1 MKYANL
7 ILPSKKL
14 CFMMALAAGFFANP
28 LPTMAEQTVQDVQQS
43 GVVKGQVTDKSGE
56 PVIGATIKVN
66 GVSNVGTVTD
76 FDGNF
81 ELKSA
86 PPSGTLTVS
95 YIGYKTKE
103 VAYKSGQTINV
114 VIEEDSETLQ
124 EVVVVGYGTMR
135 KKDLT
140 GSVVQIDP
148 SKLADQNPGSVQ
160 DLLRG
165 TPGLQIGF
173 DSSAKG
179 SGASIQLRGQNSLY
193 TDGSHNSPLIIL
205 DGMQFAGELSEI
217 NPDDIEQIDVLKD
230 ASSAA
235 IYGAK
240 AASGV
245 IIITTKKGK
254 QGKPII
260 NVSMNL
266 AANAK
271 AAYRDVFSADE
282 YMTYRED
289 WYKAQTYGYR
299 EDGTWGYY
307 GKDSGI
313 PTGYYDNLNNISKY
327 GLTQDQWASTGPK
340 TLQAGESML
349 SLYARR
355 MGFDADASVVMEN
368 FLAGRTYNWEDAT
381 FRTGFNQDYNA
392 SISGA
397 TDHVNYYLGF
407 GYLKNQGAIQG
418 DDYHAYRANM
428 KLNAKITDWL
438 EVGANV
444 NFQDRS
450 DTSSPVPLGSN
461 YWDDNQLRESPYAS
475 RFDADGNE
483 MQYPRT
489 GNPTNGGY
497 NYHFQQ
503 QYIGLEKG
511 YTVLNTIFNAKVTL
525 PYGFTYQFNIAPRLQ
540 WFYDRYWMS
549 ASLPNSNAS
558 DRGSNRNS
566 SKTYNWNLN
575 NTLTWDRTFADLH
588 HFTVTLVQ
596 EAEENRY
603 WSDNISARNI
613 TPTDVLGFHYISG
626 ANKEQSSF
634 STNDT
639 HYTAAAYLGRL
650 FYGFMDRYMLTAT
663 VRRDGYSAFGQNN
676 PWANFWSLGA
686 SWVLSEEKFAE
697 NWKWLNMA
705 KIRLSYGTNG
715 NRSLSDT
722 YLALSNL
729 ANGGLYAYY
738 KYGSTTQEVLNALS
752 VSRLGNPNLEW
763 EKTSSW
769 NFGIDFSV
777 LDKRL
782 SGSIDIY
789 HKRTH
794 DMIMSQR
801 LPNFTGFSSITTN
814 LGEVT
819 NTGFEITLNSR
830 NIDTENFKWNTS
842 LGFSYNKNKIKHLY
856 YEYDENGNEM
866 DDTSNGWFIGKPIG
880 EIWYW
885 ETDGIW
891 QADEAEQAALVN
903 QKPGDPKVINH
914 YTEDDKIL
922 DDGTRVPVYNDK
934 DRVYQG
940 TTQPPV
946 YWNMRNDF
954 AFLKDFTFSFS
965 MYSYMGHKSRAGYW
979 LNGDNSGSM
988 FTQTCNTYKKEYW
1001 TPENPTDEYARL
1013 NAVGPSGVTG
1023 IEKVYNRS
1031 FVRLDNITLGYTL
1044 PRDLTN
1050 KLGIQRVHVTAG
1062 INNVFTISGWEYG
1075 DPETGGFANRQFQF
1089 GLNVTL

>member
-1 MKYANL
+1 
-7 ILPSKKL
+7 
-14 CFMMALAAGFFANP
+14 MALAAGMVAIP
-28 LPTMAEQTVQDVQQS
+28 LPTMANQAVQNVQQS
-43 GVVKGQVTDKSGE
+43 GVVKGQVVDKSGE
-56 PVIGATIKVN
+56 PIIGATIKVKN
-66 GVSNVGTVTD
+66 IENVGTVTD

-81 ELKSA
+81 ELKSV
-86 PPSGTLTVS
+86 PTSGTLVVS
-95 YIGYKTKE
+95 YIGYTTKE
-103 VAYKSGQTINV
+103 MAYRNGQTLKV
-114 VIEEDSETLQ
+114 TIEEDSETLQ

-254 QGKPII
+254 EGKPVI
-260 NVSMNL
+260 NVSVNL
-266 AANAK
+266 AANTK
-271 AAYRDVFSADE
+271 AAYRDVFGPDA
-282 YMTYRED
+282 YMKYRED
-289 WYKAQTYGYR
+289 WFKAQTYGYR

-313 PTGYYDNLNNISKY
+313 PAGYYDNVNNIGQY
-327 GLTQDQWASTGPK
+327 GITQDQWASNGPK

-355 MGFDADASVVMEN
+355 MGFDADAALVMEN
-368 FLAGRTYNWEDAT
+368 FLAGKTYNWEDAT

-397 TDHVNYYLGF
+397 TEKVNYYLGF

-418 DDYHAYRANM
+418 DDYKAYRANM
-428 KLNAKITDWL
+428 KINAKITDWL
-438 EVGANV
+438 EMGANV

-450 DTSSPVPLGSN
+450 DTSQPVPLGSN

-475 RFDADGNE
+475 RYTADGSE
-483 MQYPRT
+483 QQYPRT

-503 QYIGLEKG
+503 QYIGLQKG
-511 YTVLNTIFNAKVTL
+511 YTVLNTILNAKVTL

-540 WFYDRYWMS
+540 WFYDRYHMS
-549 ASLPNSNAS
+549 AELPNSDPAT
-558 DRGSNRNS
+558 RGVNRNS

-575 NTLTWDRTFADLH
+575 NTLTWDRTFNDLH

-596 EAEENRY
+596 EAEENKY

-686 SWVLSEEKFAE
+686 SWVLSEEKFAQD
-697 NWKWLNMA
+697 WKWLNMA
-705 KIRLSYGTNG
+705 KLRLSYGTNG

-738 KYGSTTQEVLNALS
+738 KYGSTSQEVLNALS

-777 LDKRL
+777 LDRRL
-782 SGSIDIY
+782 SGSIDVY

-794 DMIMSQR
+794 DMIMAQR

-819 NTGFEITLNSR
+819 NTGFEITLRSV
-830 NIDTENFKWNTS
+830 NIDQENFKWNTS
-842 LGFSYNKNKIKHLY
+842 VGFSYNKNKIKHLY
-856 YEYDENGNEM
+856 YEYDENGKEL

-891 QADEAEQAALVN
+891 QANEADQAALVN
-903 QKPGDPKVINH
+903 QKPGDPKVVNVC
-914 YTEDDKIL
+914 TDDDKIL
-922 DDGTRVPVYNDK
+922 EDGTRVPVYNDK
-934 DRVYQG
+934 DRTYQG
-940 TTQPPV
+940 TTQPPI

-954 AFLKDFTFSFS
+954 EFFKDFTFSFS

-988 FTQTCNTYKKEYW
+988 FTQTCNTFEKEYW
-1001 TPENPTDEYARL
+1001 TPENPTNEYGRL

-1044 PRDLTN
+1044 PRNLTN
-1050 KLGIQRVHVTAG
+1050 KWGIQRVHVTAG
-1062 INNVFTISGWEYG
+1062 INNVFTIDSWEYG

>member
-1 MKYANL
+1 MKYVNL
-7 ILPSKKL
+7 TLPSKKL
-14 CFMMALAAGFFANP
+14 CFAMALTAAMTAFP
-28 LPTMAEQTVQDVQQS
+28 LPSMAERAVENVQQTD
-43 GVVKGQVTDKSGE
+43 VVKGQVTDKNGE
-56 PVIGATIKVN
+56 AVIGATVMLK
-66 GVSNVGTVTD
+66 GSQTGTVTD

-81 ELKSA
+81 ELKNVPA
-86 PPSGTLTVS
+86 SGVVVVS
-95 YIGYKTKE
+95 YIGFTTKE
-103 VAYKSGQTINV
+103 VSYTKGQTLNIS
-114 VIEEDSETLQ
+114 IEEDSETLQ

-140 GSVVQIDP
+140 GSVVQINPD
-148 SKLADQNPGSVQ
+148 KIADQNPGSVQ
-160 DLLRG
+160 DILRG

-179 SGASIQLRGQNSLY
+179 AGASIQLRGQNSLY
-193 TDGSHNSPLIIL
+193 TSASHNAPLIIL
-205 DGMQFAGELSEI
+205 DGMQFNGELSEI
-217 NPDDIEQIDVLKD
+217 NPDDIAQIDVLKD

-254 QGKPII
+254 EGKPII

-266 AANAK
+266 AANTK
-271 AAYRDVFSADE
+271 AQYRKVFGAGE

-289 WYKAQTYGYR
+289 WFKAQTYGY
-299 EDGTWGYY
+299 DSNGKWGYY
-307 GKDSGI
+307 GTESGI
-313 PTGYYDNLNNISKY
+313 PAGYYDNINNISKY
-327 GLTQDQWASTGPK
+327 GLSQEQWSTTGPK

-355 MGFDADASVVMEN
+355 MGFDADAALVMQN
-368 FLAGRTYNWEDAT
+368 FLDGKTYNWEDAT

-397 TDHVNYYLGF
+397 SDKVNYYMSF
-407 GYLKNQGAIQG
+407 GYLNNQGAIQG
-418 DDYHAYRANM
+418 DDYHAYRASM
-428 KLNAKITDWL
+428 KINANVTDWL

-450 DTSSPVPLGSN
+450 DTSSPVPMGSN

-475 RFDADGNE
+475 RYTATGEEN
-483 MQYPRT
+483 QYPRS

-497 NYHFQQ
+497 NYHFNQ
-503 QYIGLEKG
+503 QYIDLEKG
-511 YTVLNTIFNAKVTL
+511 YTVLNTIFNAKVKL
-525 PYGFTYQFNIAPRLQ
+525 PFGFTYQFNIAPRFQ

-549 ASLPNSNAS
+549 AELPNSDPAT
-558 DRGSNRNS
+558 RGVNRNS
-566 SKTYNWNLN
+566 SKTYDWNLN
-575 NTLTWDRTFADLH
+575 NTLTWDYTFNKEH

-613 TPTDVLGFHYISG
+613 TPTDVLGFHYIAG

-634 STNDT
+634 SANDT
-639 HYTAAAYLGRL
+639 HSSAAAYLGRL
-650 FYGFMDRYMLTAT
+650 FYGYKDRYMFTGT
-663 VRRDGYSAFGQNN
+663 IRRDGYSAFGQNN
-676 PWANFWSLGA
+676 PWATFWSVGG
-686 SWVLSEEKFAE
+686 SWVFSEESFAK
-697 NWKWLNMA
+697 NWKWLDYG
-705 KIRLSYGTNG
+705 KFRVSYGTNG
-715 NRSLSDT
+715 NRSLADT

-729 ANGGLYAYY
+729 SNGGLYAYY
-738 KYGSTTQEVLNALS
+738 KYGSTNQGVLNALS

-769 NFGIDFSV
+769 NFGLDFSI

-782 SGSIDIY
+782 SGNIDVY

-794 DMIMSQR
+794 DMIMGQR

-830 NIDTENFKWNTS
+830 NVDTENFKWNTTV
-842 LGFSYNKNKIKHLY
+842 GFSYNKNKIKHLY
-856 YEYDENGNEM
+856 YEYDEDGKEI
-866 DDTSNGWFIGKPIG
+866 DDTSNGWFIDKPIG

-891 QADEAEQAALVN
+891 QVDEAAEAAKVN
-903 QKPGDPKVINH
+903 QKPGDPKVVNA

-922 DDGTRVPVYNDK
+922 EDGTRVPVYNDK
-934 DRVYQG
+934 DRQYLG
-940 TTQPPV
+940 TTQPPI

-954 AFLKDFTFSFS
+954 EFYKDFTFSFS
-965 MYSYMGHKSRAGYW
+965 LYSYMGHKSLSGNW
-979 LNGDNSGSM
+979 LNGDNSGSL
-988 FTQTCNTYKKEYW
+988 FTNTCNVYSKEYW
-1001 TPENPTDEYARL
+1001 TPENPTNDYARL
-1013 NAVGPSGVTG
+1013 NAVGPAGVTG
-1023 IEKVYNRS
+1023 IQKLYNRS

-1044 PRDLTN
+1044 PRNLTN
-1050 KLGIQRVHVTAG
+1050 KWGIQRVHVTAG
-1062 INNVFTISGWEYG
+1062 INNVFTIDSWEYG

-1089 GLNVTL
+1089 GLSVTL

>member
-7 ILPSKKL
+7 MNPCRKL
-14 CFMMALAAGFFANP
+14 CFVMALAAGMVAIP
-28 LPTMAEQTVQDVQQS
+28 LPSKADQAAQAVQQNN
-43 GVVKGQVTDKSGE
+43 VVRGQVKDKMGE
-56 PVIGATIKVN
+56 PIIGATVKVKGSN
-66 GVSNVGTVTD
+66 LGVVTD
-76 FDGNF
+76 IDGNF
-81 ELKSA
+81 EMRNA
-86 PPSGTLTVS
+86 PSGGVLVITYV
-95 YIGYKTKE
+95 GYKPQE
-103 VAYKSGQTINV
+103 VAFKAGQSVNV
-114 VIEEDSETLQ
+114 TIEEDTETLQ

-148 SKLADQNPGSVQ
+148 NKIADQNPGTVQ

-173 DSSAKG
+173 SSDAQAN
-179 SGASIQLRGQNSLY
+179 ASIQLRGQNSLY
-193 TDGSHNSPLIIL
+193 TDGSHNAPLIIL
-205 DGMQFAGELSEI
+205 DGMQFAGSLSEI

-254 QGKPII
+254 EGKPII

-266 AANAK
+266 AANTK
-271 AAYRDVFSADE
+271 SAYRDMFSPSE

-289 WYKAQTYGYR
+289 WYKALTYGYR

-313 PTGYYDNLNNISKY
+313 PVGYYDHFDNLSQYGIS
-327 GLTQDQWASTGPK
+327 QDQWASNGPK
-340 TLQAGESML
+340 TLEAGESML

-355 MGFDADASVVMEN
+355 MGFDVDAALVMEN
-368 FLAGRTYNWEDAT
+368 FLAGRTYDWEDAT

-397 TDHVNYYLGF
+397 TDRVSYYLGF
-407 GYLKNQGAIQG
+407 GYLNNEGAIQG
-418 DDYHAYRANM
+418 DDYHTYRANM

-450 DTSSPVPLGSN
+450 DISQKVPLGSN

-483 MQYPRT
+483 VQYPRT

-503 QYIGLEKG
+503 QYLDLDKG

-525 PYGFTYQFNIAPRLQ
+525 PFGFTYQFNIAPRYQ

-549 ASLPNSNAS
+549 AELPDSKPAE
-558 DRGSNRNS
+558 RGSNRNT
-566 SKTYNWNLN
+566 SKTFNWNLN

-603 WSDNISARNI
+603 WYDEIHARNI
-613 TPTDVLGFHYISG
+613 TPSDVLGFHYIEG
-626 ANKEQSSF
+626 ANLEQSSF
-634 STNDT
+634 KTNDT

-650 FYGFMDRYMLTAT
+650 FYGYMDRYMLTAT
-663 VRRDGYSAFGQNN
+663 VRRDGYSAFGHNN

-686 SWVLSEEKFAE
+686 SWVLSEEKFAQD
-697 NWKWLNMA
+697 WKWLDMA
-705 KIRLSYGTNG
+705 KLRLSYGTNG

-738 KYGSTTQEVLNALS
+738 LTGGSKQEVLNALQ

-769 NFGIDFSV
+769 NFGVDFSI
-777 LDKRL
+777 LSRRI

-801 LPNFTGFSSITTN
+801 LPNFTGFNSITTN

-819 NTGFEITLNSR
+819 NTGFEISLNTR
-830 NIDTENFKWNTS
+830 NIDTENFKWNTT
-842 LGFSYNKNKIKHLY
+842 LGFSYNKNRIKHLS
-856 YEYDENGNEM
+856 YEYDENGKET
-866 DDTSNGWFIGKPIG
+866 DDTTNGWFIGKPIG

-885 ETDGIW
+885 DTDGIW
-891 QADEAEQAALVN
+891 QADEAEEAAKVN
-903 QKPGDPKVINH
+903 QKPGDPKVIN
-914 YTEDDKIL
+914 YCTEDDKA
-922 DDGTRVPVYNDK
+922 DGTPVYNDK
-934 DRVYQG
+934 DRVYHG
-940 TTQPPV
+940 TTQPPI

-954 AFLKDFTFSFS
+954 TFLKNFTFSFS

-988 FTQTCNTYKKEYW
+988 FTQTCNTFKKEYW
-1001 TPENPTDEYARL
+1001 TPENPTNDYGRL
-1013 NAVGPSGVTG
+1013 GAVGPSGVTG

-1031 FVRLDNITLGYTL
+1031 FVRLDNITLGYTI
-1044 PRDLTN
+1044 PKELTS
-1050 KLGIQRVHVTAG
+1050 KIGVQRIHLTAG
-1062 INNVFTISGWEYG
+1062 INNVCTIDSWEYG

>member
-1 MKYANL
+1 MKYANFA
-7 ILPSKKL
+7 LPSKKL
-14 CFMMALAAGFFANP
+14 CFAMALATGMVAFP
-28 LPTMAEQTVQDVQQS
+28 LPTMAEQAVQNVQQS
-43 GVVKGQVTDKSGE
+43 GIVKGQVTDKNGE
-56 PVIGATIKVN
+56 AVIGATIKVK
-66 GVSNVGTVTD
+66 GVENAGTVTD

-81 ELKSA
+81 DLKSA
-86 PPSGTLTVS
+86 PPSGTLVVS
-95 YIGYKTKE
+95 YVGFKTKE
-103 VAYKSGQTINV
+103 VAYKNGQSVKI

-266 AANAK
+266 AANTK
-271 AAYRDVFSADE
+271 AAYRDVFSASE

-313 PTGYYDNLNNISKY
+313 PTGYYDNINNISKY
-327 GLTQDQWASTGPK
+327 GLTQDQWASNGPK

-355 MGFDADASVVMEN
+355 MGFDADAALVMEN
-368 FLAGRTYNWEDAT
+368 FLAGKTYDWNNAT

-397 TDHVNYYLGF
+397 TDRVNYYLGF

-461 YWDDNQLRESPYAS
+461 YWDNNQLRESPYAL

-483 MQYPRT
+483 LQYPRT

-503 QYIGLEKG
+503 QYIDLEKG
-511 YTVLNTIFNAKVTL
+511 YTVLNTIFNAKITL
-525 PYGFTYQFNIAPRLQ
+525 PFGFTYQFNIAPRYQ

-549 ASLPNSNAS
+549 AELPNSTPA
-558 DRGSNRNS
+558 DRGVNRNS
-566 SKTYNWNLN
+566 SKTFNWNLN

-686 SWVLSEEKFAE
+686 SWVLSEEKFAQ

-705 KIRLSYGTNG
+705 KLRLSYGTNG

-738 KYGSTTQEVLNALS
+738 KYGSTSQEVLNALS

-769 NFGIDFSV
+769 NFGLDFSV
-777 LDKRL
+777 LDRRL
-782 SGSIDIY
+782 SGSIDVY

-794 DMIMSQR
+794 DMIMAQR

-819 NTGFEITLNSR
+819 NSGFEITLRST
-830 NIDTENFKWNTS
+830 NINTKDFKWNTS

-856 YEYDENGNEM
+856 YEYDEDGKEM

-922 DDGTRVPVYNDK
+922 EDGTRVPVYNDK

-940 TTQPPV
+940 TTQPPI
-946 YWNMRNDF
+946 YWNMRNNF
-954 AFLKDFTFSFS
+954 EYKDFTFSFS

-1001 TPENPTDEYARL
+1001 TPENPTNEYARL

-1044 PRDLTN
+1044 PRDITN

-1062 INNVFTISGWEYG
+1062 INNVFTIDSWEYG

>member
-7 ILPSKKL
+7 ISPSRKL
-14 CFMMALAAGFFANP
+14 CFAMALAAGMVAIP
-28 LPTMAEQTVQDVQQS
+28 LPTMANQAVQNVQQS
-43 GVVKGQVTDKSGE
+43 GVVKGQVVDKSGE
-56 PVIGATIKVN
+56 PIIGATIKVKN
-66 GVSNVGTVTD
+66 IENVGTVTD

-81 ELKSA
+81 ELKSV
-86 PPSGTLTVS
+86 PTSGTLVVS
-95 YIGYKTKE
+95 YIGYTTKE
-103 VAYKSGQTINV
+103 MAYRNGQTLKV
-114 VIEEDSETLQ
+114 TIEEDSETLQ

-254 QGKPII
+254 EGKPVI
-260 NVSMNL
+260 NVSVNL
-266 AANAK
+266 AANTK
-271 AAYRDVFSADE
+271 AAYRDVFGPDA
-282 YMTYRED
+282 YMKYRED
-289 WYKAQTYGYR
+289 WFKAQTYGYR

-313 PTGYYDNLNNISKY
+313 PAGYYDNVNNIGQY
-327 GLTQDQWASTGPK
+327 GITQDQWASNGPK

-355 MGFDADASVVMEN
+355 MGFDADAALVMEN
-368 FLAGRTYNWEDAT
+368 FLAGKTYNWEDAT

-397 TDHVNYYLGF
+397 TEKVNYYLGF

-418 DDYHAYRANM
+418 DDYKAYRANM
-428 KLNAKITDWL
+428 KINAKITDWL
-438 EVGANV
+438 EMGANV

-450 DTSSPVPLGSN
+450 DTSSPVPLKDN
-461 YWDDNQLRESPYAS
+461 YWEDNQLRESPYAS
-475 RFDADGNE
+475 RYDANGNE

-503 QYIGLEKG
+503 QYIGLQKG

-540 WFYDRYWMS
+540 WFYDRYHMS
-549 ASLPNSNAS
+549 AELPNSDPAT
-558 DRGSNRNS
+558 RGVNRNS

-575 NTLTWDRTFADLH
+575 NTLTWDRTFNDLH

-596 EAEENRY
+596 EAEENKY

-634 STNDT
+634 ETNDT

-686 SWVLSEEKFAE
+686 SWVLSEEKFAQD
-697 NWKWLNMA
+697 WKWLNMA
-705 KIRLSYGTNG
+705 KLRVSYGTNG
-715 NRSLSDT
+715 NRSLKDT

-738 KYGSTTQEVLNALS
+738 KYGSTSQEVLNALQ

-777 LDKRL
+777 LDRRL
-782 SGSIDIY
+782 SGSIDVY

-794 DMIMSQR
+794 DMIMAQR

-819 NTGFEITLNSR
+819 NTGFEITLNTR
-830 NIDTENFKWNTS
+830 NIETKDFKWGTS

-856 YEYDENGNEM
+856 YEYDEDGKEM

-885 ETDGIW
+885 KTDGIW

-903 QKPGDPKVINH
+903 QKPGDPKVVNV

-922 DDGTRVPVYNDK
+922 ADGTRVPVYNDK

-940 TTQPPV
+940 TTQPPI

-954 AFLKDFTFSFS
+954 QYKDFTFSFS

-1001 TPENPTDEYARL
+1001 TPENPTNDYARL

-1031 FVRLDNITLGYTL
+1031 FVRLDNVTLGYTI
-1044 PRDLTN
+1044 PRDITN
-1050 KLGIQRVHVTAG
+1050 KWGIQRVHVTAG
-1062 INNVFTISGWEYG
+1062 INNVFTIDSWEYG

>member
-1 MKYANL
+1 MANQ
-7 ILPSKKL
+7 
-14 CFMMALAAGFFANP
+14 A
-28 LPTMAEQTVQDVQQS
+28 VQNVQQS
-43 GVVKGQVTDKSGE
+43 GVVKGQVVDKSGE
-56 PVIGATIKVN
+56 PIIGATIKVKN
-66 GVSNVGTVTD
+66 IENVGTVTD

-81 ELKSA
+81 ELKSV
-86 PPSGTLTVS
+86 PTSGTLVVS
-95 YIGYKTKE
+95 YIGYTTKE
-103 VAYKSGQTINV
+103 MAYRNGQTLKV
-114 VIEEDSETLQ
+114 TIEEDSETLQ

-254 QGKPII
+254 EGKPVI
-260 NVSMNL
+260 NVSVNL
-266 AANAK
+266 AANTK
-271 AAYRDVFSADE
+271 AAYRDVFGPDA
-282 YMTYRED
+282 YMKYRED
-289 WYKAQTYGYR
+289 WFKAQTYGYR

-313 PTGYYDNLNNISKY
+313 PAGYYDNVNNIGQY
-327 GLTQDQWASTGPK
+327 GITQDQWASNGPK

-355 MGFDADASVVMEN
+355 MGFDADAALVMEN
-368 FLAGRTYNWEDAT
+368 FLAGKTYNWEDAT

-397 TDHVNYYLGF
+397 TEKVNYYLGF

-418 DDYHAYRANM
+418 DDYKAYRANM
-428 KLNAKITDWL
+428 KINAKITDWL
-438 EVGANV
+438 EMGANV

-450 DTSSPVPLGSN
+450 DTSSPVPLKDN
-461 YWDDNQLRESPYAS
+461 YWEDNQLRESPYAS
-475 RFDADGNE
+475 RYDANGND
-483 MQYPRT
+483 PRT

-503 QYIGLEKG
+503 QYIGLQKG

-540 WFYDRYWMS
+540 WFYDRYHMS
-549 ASLPNSNAS
+549 AELPNSDPAT
-558 DRGSNRNS
+558 RGVNRNS

-575 NTLTWDRTFADLH
+575 NTLTWDRTFNDLH

-596 EAEENRY
+596 EAEENKY

-676 PWANFWSLGA
+676 PWANFWSLGG
-686 SWVLSEEKFAE
+686 SWVLSEEKFAQD
-697 NWKWLNMA
+697 WKWLNMA
-705 KIRLSYGTNG
+705 KLRLSYGTNG

-738 KYGSTTQEVLNALS
+738 KYGSTSQEVLNALQ

-769 NFGIDFSV
+769 NFGLDFSV
-777 LDKRL
+777 LDRRL
-782 SGSIDIY
+782 SGSIDVY

-794 DMIMSQR
+794 DMIMAQR

-819 NTGFEITLNSR
+819 NTGFEITLRSV
-830 NIDTENFKWNTS
+830 NIDQENFKWNTS
-842 LGFSYNKNKIKHLY
+842 VGF
-856 YEYDENGNEM
+856 
-866 DDTSNGWFIGKPIG
+866 
-880 EIWYW
+880 
-885 ETDGIW
+885 
-891 QADEAEQAALVN
+891 
-903 QKPGDPKVINH
+903 
-914 YTEDDKIL
+914 
-922 DDGTRVPVYNDK
+922 
-934 DRVYQG
+934 
-940 TTQPPV
+940 
-946 YWNMRNDF
+946 
-954 AFLKDFTFSFS
+954 
-965 MYSYMGHKSRAGYW
+965 
-979 LNGDNSGSM
+979 
-988 FTQTCNTYKKEYW
+988 
-1001 TPENPTDEYARL
+1001 
-1013 NAVGPSGVTG
+1013 
-1023 IEKVYNRS
+1023 
-1031 FVRLDNITLGYTL
+1031 
-1044 PRDLTN
+1044 
-1050 KLGIQRVHVTAG
+1050 
-1062 INNVFTISGWEYG
+1062 
-1075 DPETGGFANRQFQF
+1075 
-1089 GLNVTL
+1089 

>member
-7 ILPSKKL
+7 ISPSRKL
-14 CFMMALAAGFFANP
+14 CFAMALAAGMCIIP
-28 LPTMAEQTVQDVQQS
+28 LPTMANQAVQNVQQS
-43 GVVKGQVTDKSGE
+43 GVVKGQVVDKSGE
-56 PVIGATIKVN
+56 AIIGATIKVKN
-66 GVSNVGTVTD
+66 ATSGTVTD

-81 ELKSA
+81 ELKNV
-86 PPSGTLTVS
+86 PSNGTLIVS
-95 YIGYKTKE
+95 YVGYATKE
-103 VAYKSGQTINV
+103 VSYKSGQSLNI
-114 VIEEDSETLQ
+114 VIEEDAETLQ

-148 SKLADQNPGSVQ
+148 SKLADQNPASVQ

-179 SGASIQLRGQNSLY
+179 SSASIQLRGQNSLY

-254 QGKPII
+254 EGKPVI
-260 NVSMNL
+260 NVSVNL
-266 AANAK
+266 AANTK
-271 AAYRDVFSADE
+271 AAYRDVFSPSE

-299 EDGTWGYY
+299 EDGSWGYY

-313 PTGYYDNLNNISKY
+313 PVGYYDNPSNLGQYNLS
-327 GLTQDQWASTGPK
+327 QDQWASNGPK
-340 TLQAGESML
+340 TMQAGESIQ

-355 MGFDADASVVMEN
+355 MGFDADAALVMEN

-397 TDHVNYYLGF
+397 TDKVNYYLGF

-418 DDYHAYRANM
+418 DDYNAYRANM
-428 KLNAKITDWL
+428 KLNAKLTDWL
-438 EVGANV
+438 EMGANV

-450 DTSSPVPLGSN
+450 DTSSPLPLEN
-461 YWDDNQLRESPYAS
+461 DYWKDNLLRESPYAS
-475 RFDADGNE
+475 RYDANGNE
-483 MQYPRT
+483 NQYPRT

-503 QYIGLEKG
+503 QYIDLEKG
-511 YTVLNTIFNAKVTL
+511 YTTLNTIFNAKVTL
-525 PYGFTYQFNIAPRLQ
+525 PFGFTYQFNIAPRLQ

-575 NTLTWDRTFADLH
+575 NTLTWDRTFNDLH

-596 EAEENRY
+596 EAEENKY

-663 VRRDGYSAFGQNN
+663 VRRDGYSAF
-676 PWANFWSLGA
+676 
-686 SWVLSEEKFAE
+686 
-697 NWKWLNMA
+697 
-705 KIRLSYGTNG
+705 
-715 NRSLSDT
+715 
-722 YLALSNL
+722 
-729 ANGGLYAYY
+729 
-738 KYGSTTQEVLNALS
+738 
-752 VSRLGNPNLEW
+752 
-763 EKTSSW
+763 
-769 NFGIDFSV
+769 
-777 LDKRL
+777 
-782 SGSIDIY
+782 
-789 HKRTH
+789 
-794 DMIMSQR
+794 
-801 LPNFTGFSSITTN
+801 
-814 LGEVT
+814 
-819 NTGFEITLNSR
+819 
-830 NIDTENFKWNTS
+830 
-842 LGFSYNKNKIKHLY
+842 
-856 YEYDENGNEM
+856 
-866 DDTSNGWFIGKPIG
+866 
-880 EIWYW
+880 
-885 ETDGIW
+885 
-891 QADEAEQAALVN
+891 
-903 QKPGDPKVINH
+903 
-914 YTEDDKIL
+914 
-922 DDGTRVPVYNDK
+922 
-934 DRVYQG
+934 
-940 TTQPPV
+940 
-946 YWNMRNDF
+946 
-954 AFLKDFTFSFS
+954 
-965 MYSYMGHKSRAGYW
+965 
-979 LNGDNSGSM
+979 
-988 FTQTCNTYKKEYW
+988 
-1001 TPENPTDEYARL
+1001 
-1013 NAVGPSGVTG
+1013 
-1023 IEKVYNRS
+1023 
-1031 FVRLDNITLGYTL
+1031 
-1044 PRDLTN
+1044 
-1050 KLGIQRVHVTAG
+1050 
-1062 INNVFTISGWEYG
+1062 
-1075 DPETGGFANRQFQF
+1075 
-1089 GLNVTL
+1089 

>member
-1 MKYANL
+1 MKYAKL
-7 ILPSKKL
+7 TLPSKKL
-14 CFMMALAAGFFANP
+14 CFVMALAAGMVSFP
-28 LPTMAEQTVQDVQQS
+28 LPTMAEPAVQATQQS
-43 GVVKGQVTDKSGE
+43 GVVKGQVTDKNGD
-56 PVIGATIKVN
+56 PVIGATVKVKN
-66 GVSNVGTVTD
+66 VNNVGTVTD
-76 FDGNF
+76 FEGNF
-81 ELKSA
+81 NLKAA
-86 PPSGTLTVS
+86 PNSGTLVVS
-95 YIGYKTKE
+95 YIGFKTKE
-103 VAYKSGQTINV
+103 IAYRNGQTLNIT
-114 VIEEDSETLQ
+114 IEEDAETLQ

-148 SKLADQNPGSVQ
+148 SKMADQNPGSVQ

-179 SGASIQLRGQNSLY
+179 SSASIQLRGQNSLY
-193 TDGSHNSPLIIL
+193 TSGSHNSPLIIL

-254 QGKPII
+254 QGKPTI

-266 AANAK
+266 AANSK
-271 AAYRDVFSADE
+271 AAYRDVFSASE

-313 PTGYYDNLNNISKY
+313 PTGYYDNFNNISQY
-327 GLTQDQWASTGPK
+327 GLTQDQWASNGPK
-340 TLQAGESML
+340 TLQAGESLL

-368 FLAGRTYNWEDAT
+368 FLAGKTYNWEDAT

-397 TDHVNYYLGF
+397 TDNVNYYLGF

-428 KLNAKITDWL
+428 KINAKITNWL

-450 DTSSPVPLGSN
+450 DESQAVPLGSN

-475 RFDADGNE
+475 RYDENGNE

-497 NYHFQQ
+497 NYHFLQ

-525 PYGFTYQFNIAPRLQ
+525 PFGITYQFNIAPRYQ

-549 ASLPNSNAS
+549 AELPNSDPAT
-558 DRGSNRNS
+558 RGVNRNS
-566 SKTYNWNLN
+566 SKTFNWNLN
-575 NTLTWDRTFADLH
+575 NTLTWDRTFANLH
-588 HFTVTLVQ
+588 HVTVTLAQ

-639 HYTAAAYLGRL
+639 HYTAAAYLGRV

-686 SWVLSEEKFAE
+686 SWILSEEKFAQD
-697 NWKWLNMA
+697 WKWLDMA
-705 KIRLSYGTNG
+705 KLRLSYGTNG
-715 NRSLSDT
+715 NRSLADT

-738 KYGSTTQEVLNALS
+738 KYGSTSQEVLNALS
-752 VSRLGNPNLEW
+752 VDRLGNPNLEW

-769 NFGIDFSV
+769 NFGIDFAV

-782 SGSIDIY
+782 SGSIDLY
-789 HKRTH
+789 HKKTH
-794 DMIMSQR
+794 DMIMAQR

-819 NTGFEITLNSR
+819 NTGFEITLNTR
-830 NIDTENFKWNTS
+830 NIETKDFKWGTS

-856 YEYDENGNEM
+856 YEYDEDGKEM

-885 ETDGIW
+885 KTDGIW

-903 QKPGDPKVINH
+903 QKPGDPKVVNV

-922 DDGTRVPVYNDK
+922 ADGTRVPVYNDK

-940 TTQPPV
+940 TTQPPI

-954 AFLKDFTFSFS
+954 QYKDFTFSFS

-1001 TPENPTDEYARL
+1001 TPENPTNDYARL

-1031 FVRLDNITLGYTL
+1031 FVRLDNVTLGYTI
-1044 PRDLTN
+1044 PRDITN
-1050 KLGIQRVHVTAG
+1050 KWGIQRVHVTAG
-1062 INNVFTISGWEYG
+1062 INNVFTIDSWEYG

>member
-7 ILPSKKL
+7 MNPCRKL
-14 CFMMALAAGFFANP
+14 CFVMALAAGMVAIP
-28 LPTMAEQTVQDVQQS
+28 LPSKADQAAQAVQQNN
-43 GVVKGQVTDKSGE
+43 VVRGQVKDKMGE
-56 PVIGATIKVN
+56 PIIGATVKVKGSN
-66 GVSNVGTVTD
+66 LGVVTD
-76 FDGNF
+76 IDGNF
-81 ELKSA
+81 EMRNA
-86 PPSGTLTVS
+86 PSGGVLVITYV
-95 YIGYKTKE
+95 GYKPQE
-103 VAYKSGQTINV
+103 VAFKAGQSVNV
-114 VIEEDSETLQ
+114 TIEEDVETLQ

-148 SKLADQNPGSVQ
+148 NKIADQNPGTVQ

-173 DSSAKG
+173 SSDAQAN
-179 SGASIQLRGQNSLY
+179 ASIQLRGQNSLY
-193 TDGSHNSPLIIL
+193 TDGSHNAPLIIL
-205 DGMQFAGELSEI
+205 DGMQFAGSLSEI

-254 QGKPII
+254 EGKPII

-266 AANAK
+266 AANTK
-271 AAYRDVFSADE
+271 SAYRDVFSPSE

-289 WYKAQTYGYR
+289 WYKALTYGYR

-307 GKDSGI
+307 GKESGI
-313 PTGYYDNLNNISKY
+313 PVGYYDHFDNLSQYGIS
-327 GLTQDQWASTGPK
+327 QDQWASNGPK
-340 TLQAGESML
+340 TSQAGESML

-355 MGFDADASVVMEN
+355 MGFDADAALVMEN
-368 FLAGRTYNWEDAT
+368 FLAGRTYDWEDAT

-397 TDHVNYYLGF
+397 TDRVSYYLGF
-407 GYLKNQGAIQG
+407 GYLNNEGAIQG
-418 DDYHAYRANM
+418 DDYHTYRANM

-450 DTSSPVPLGSN
+450 DISQKVPLGSN

-475 RFDADGNE
+475 RFDAEGKE
-483 MQYPRT
+483 VQYPRT

-503 QYIGLEKG
+503 QYLDLDKG

-525 PYGFTYQFNIAPRLQ
+525 PFGFTYQFNIAPRYQ

-549 ASLPNSNAS
+549 AELPDSKPA
-558 DRGSNRNS
+558 DRGSNRNT
-566 SKTYNWNLN
+566 SKTFNWNLN

-603 WSDNISARNI
+603 WYDEIHARNI
-613 TPTDVLGFHYISG
+613 TPTDVLGFHYIEG
-626 ANKEQSSF
+626 ANLEQSSF
-634 STNDT
+634 KTNDT

-650 FYGFMDRYMLTAT
+650 FYGYMDRYMLTAT

-686 SWVLSEEKFAE
+686 SWVLSEEKFAQD
-697 NWKWLNMA
+697 WKWLDMA
-705 KIRLSYGTNG
+705 KLRLSYGTNG

-738 KYGSTTQEVLNALS
+738 LTGGSKQEVLNALS
-752 VSRLGNPNLEW
+752 VSRLGNDNLEW

-769 NFGIDFSV
+769 NFGVDFSI
-777 LDKRL
+777 LSRRI
-782 SGSIDIY
+782 SGSIDLY

-819 NTGFEITLNSR
+819 NTGIEISLNTR
-830 NIDTENFKWNTS
+830 NIDTEDFKWNTT
-842 LGFSYNKNKIKHLY
+842 LGFSYNKNRIKHLS
-856 YEYDENGNEM
+856 YEYDENGKET
-866 DDTSNGWFIGKPIG
+866 DDTTNGWFIGKPIG

-885 ETDGIW
+885 DTDGIW
-891 QADEAEQAALVN
+891 QADEAEEAAKVN
-903 QKPGDPKVINH
+903 QKPGDPKVIN
-914 YTEDDKIL
+914 YCTEDDKA
-922 DDGTRVPVYNDK
+922 DGTPVYNDK
-934 DRVYQG
+934 DRIYHG
-940 TTQPPV
+940 TTQPPI

-954 AFLKDFTFSFS
+954 TFLKNFTFSFS

-988 FTQTCNTYKKEYW
+988 FTQTCNTFKKEYW
-1001 TPENPTDEYARL
+1001 TPENPTNDYGRL
-1013 NAVGPSGVTG
+1013 GAVGPSGVTG

-1031 FVRLDNITLGYTL
+1031 FVRLDNITLGYTI
-1044 PRDLTN
+1044 PKELTS
-1050 KLGIQRVHVTAG
+1050 KIGVQRIHLTAG
-1062 INNVFTISGWEYG
+1062 INNVCTIDSWEYG

>member
-7 ILPSKKL
+7 MNPCRKL
-14 CFMMALAAGFFANP
+14 CFVMALAAGMVAIP
-28 LPTMAEQTVQDVQQS
+28 LPSKADQAAQAVQQNN
-43 GVVKGQVTDKSGE
+43 VVRGQVKDKMGE
-56 PVIGATIKVN
+56 PIIGATVKVKGSN
-66 GVSNVGTVTD
+66 LGVVTD
-76 FDGNF
+76 IDGNF
-81 ELKSA
+81 EMRNA
-86 PPSGTLTVS
+86 PSGGVLVITYV
-95 YIGYKTKE
+95 GYKPQE
-103 VAYKSGQTINV
+103 VAFKAGQSVNV
-114 VIEEDSETLQ
+114 TIEEDTETLQ

-148 SKLADQNPGSVQ
+148 NKIADQNPGTVQ

-173 DSSAKG
+173 SSDAQAN
-179 SGASIQLRGQNSLY
+179 ASIQLRGQNSLY
-193 TDGSHNSPLIIL
+193 TDGSHNAPLIIL
-205 DGMQFAGELSEI
+205 DGMQFAGSLSEI

-254 QGKPII
+254 EGKPII

-266 AANAK
+266 AANTK
-271 AAYRDVFSADE
+271 SAYRDMFSPSE

-289 WYKAQTYGYR
+289 WYKALTYGYR

-307 GKDSGI
+307 GKESGI
-313 PTGYYDNLNNISKY
+313 PIGYYDHFDNLSQYGIS
-327 GLTQDQWASTGPK
+327 QDQWASNGPK
-340 TLQAGESML
+340 TLEAGESML

-355 MGFDADASVVMEN
+355 MGFDVDAALVMEN
-368 FLAGRTYNWEDAT
+368 FLAGRTYDWEDAT

-397 TDHVNYYLGF
+397 TDRVSYYLGF
-407 GYLKNQGAIQG
+407 GYLNNEGAIQG
-418 DDYHAYRANM
+418 DDYHTYRANM

-450 DTSSPVPLGSN
+450 DISQKVPLGSN

-483 MQYPRT
+483 VQYPRT

-503 QYIGLEKG
+503 QYLDLDKG

-525 PYGFTYQFNIAPRLQ
+525 PYGFTYQFNIAPRFQ

-549 ASLPNSNAS
+549 AELPDSKPAE
-558 DRGSNRNS
+558 RGSNRNT
-566 SKTYNWNLN
+566 SKTFNWNLN

-603 WSDNISARNI
+603 WYDEIHARNI
-613 TPTDVLGFHYISG
+613 TPSDVLGFHYIEG
-626 ANKEQSSF
+626 ANLEQSSF
-634 STNDT
+634 KTNDT

-650 FYGFMDRYMLTAT
+650 FYGYMDRYMLTAT
-663 VRRDGYSAFGQNN
+663 VRRDGYSAFGHNN

-686 SWVLSEEKFAE
+686 SWVLSEEKFAQD
-697 NWKWLNMA
+697 WKWLDMA
-705 KIRLSYGTNG
+705 KLRLSYGTNG

-738 KYGSTTQEVLNALS
+738 LTGGSKQEVLNALQ

-769 NFGIDFSV
+769 NFGVDFSI
-777 LDKRL
+777 LSRRI

-801 LPNFTGFSSITTN
+801 LPNFTGFNSITTN

-819 NTGFEITLNSR
+819 NTGIEISLNTR
-830 NIDTENFKWNTS
+830 NIDTENFKWNTT
-842 LGFSYNKNKIKHLY
+842 LGFSYNKNRIKHLS
-856 YEYDENGNEM
+856 YEYDENGKET
-866 DDTSNGWFIGKPIG
+866 DDTTNGWFIGKPIG

-885 ETDGIW
+885 DTDGIW
-891 QADEAEQAALVN
+891 QADEAEEAAKVN
-903 QKPGDPKVINH
+903 QKPGDPKVIN
-914 YTEDDKIL
+914 YCTEDDKA
-922 DDGTRVPVYNDK
+922 DGTPVYNDK
-934 DRVYQG
+934 DRIYHG
-940 TTQPPV
+940 TTQPPI

-954 AFLKDFTFSFS
+954 TFLKNFTFSFS

-988 FTQTCNTYKKEYW
+988 FTQTCNTFKKEYW
-1001 TPENPTDEYARL
+1001 TPENPTNDYGRL
-1013 NAVGPSGVTG
+1013 GAVGPSGVTG

-1031 FVRLDNITLGYTL
+1031 FVRLDNITLGYTI
-1044 PRDLTN
+1044 PKELTS
-1050 KLGIQRVHVTAG
+1050 KIGVQRIHLTAG
-1062 INNVFTISGWEYG
+1062 INNVCTIDSWEYG

>member
-7 ILPSKKL
+7 TNPSRKL
-14 CFMMALAAGFFANP
+14 CFVMALAAGMISFPMSA
-28 LPTMAEQTVQDVQQS
+28 MAEPAVQATQQS
-43 GVVKGQVTDKSGE
+43 GVVKGQVVEKNGE
-56 PVIGATIKVN
+56 PVIGATVKVKN
-66 GVSNVGTVTD
+66 AEKAGTVTD

-81 ELKSA
+81 ELKGI
-86 PPSGTLTVS
+86 PSNGTIIVS
-95 YIGYKTKE
+95 YVGFKTKE
-103 VAYKSGQTINV
+103 VAYRNGQTLNIT
-114 VIEEDSETLQ
+114 IEEDAETLQ

-254 QGKPII
+254 EGKPII

-266 AANAK
+266 AANTK
-271 AAYRDVFSADE
+271 AAYRDVFNASE

-289 WYKAQTYGYR
+289 WFKAQTYGYR

-313 PTGYYDNLNNISKY
+313 PTGYYDNFNNISQY
-327 GLTQDQWASTGPK
+327 GISQDQWASNGPK

-355 MGFDADASVVMEN
+355 MGFDADAALVMEN
-368 FLAGRTYNWEDAT
+368 FLAGKTYNWEDAT

-397 TDHVNYYLGF
+397 TDRVNYYLGF

-450 DTSSPVPLGSN
+450 DTSSPVPLKDN
-461 YWDDNQLRESPYAS
+461 YWEDNQLRESPYAS
-475 RFDADGNE
+475 RYDENGNE
-483 MQYPRT
+483 IQYPRT

-525 PYGFTYQFNIAPRLQ
+525 PFGITYQFNIAPRYQ
-540 WFYDRYWMS
+540 WFYDRYHMS
-549 ASLPNSNAS
+549 AELPNSDPAT
-558 DRGSNRNS
+558 RGVNRNS
-566 SKTYNWNLN
+566 SKTFNWNLN

-588 HFTVTLVQ
+588 HVTVTLVQ

-634 STNDT
+634 ETNDT
-639 HYTAAAYLGRL
+639 HYTASAYLGRL
-650 FYGFMDRYMLTAT
+650 FYGFMDRYMITAT

-676 PWANFWSLGA
+676 PWANFWSLGS
-686 SWVLSEEKFAE
+686 SWILSEEKFAQD
-697 NWKWLNMA
+697 WKWLDMA
-705 KIRLSYGTNG
+705 KVRLSYGTNG

-729 ANGGLYAYY
+729 SNGGLYAYY
-738 KYGSTTQEVLNALS
+738 KYGSTSQEVLNALS
-752 VSRLGNPNLEW
+752 VNRLGNPNLEW

-769 NFGIDFSV
+769 NFGLDFAV
-777 LDKRL
+777 LNKRL
-782 SGSIDIY
+782 SGSIDFY
-789 HKRTH
+789 HKKTH
-794 DMIMSQR
+794 DMIMAQR
-801 LPNFTGFSSITTN
+801 LPNFTGFGSITTN

-830 NIDTENFKWNTS
+830 NIDTKDFKWSTS

-856 YEYDENGNEM
+856 YEYDEDGKEM

-885 ETDGIW
+885 KTDGIW

-903 QKPGDPKVINH
+903 QKPGDPKVVNV

-922 DDGTRVPVYNDK
+922 EDGTRVPVYNDK
-934 DRVYQG
+934 DRVYHG
-940 TTQPPV
+940 TTQPPI

-954 AFLKDFTFSFS
+954 QYKDFTFSFS

-1001 TPENPTDEYARL
+1001 TPENPTNDYARL

-1031 FVRLDNITLGYTL
+1031 FVRLDNITLGYTI
-1044 PRDLTN
+1044 PRDITN
-1050 KLGIQRVHVTAG
+1050 KWGIQRVHVTAG
-1062 INNVFTISGWEYG
+1062 INNVFTIDSWEYG

>member
-7 ILPSKKL
+7 TNPSRKL
-14 CFMMALAAGFFANP
+14 CFVMALAAGMISFPMSA
-28 LPTMAEQTVQDVQQS
+28 MAEPAVQATQQS
-43 GVVKGQVTDKSGE
+43 GVVKGQVVEKNGE
-56 PVIGATIKVN
+56 PVIGATVKVKN
-66 GVSNVGTVTD
+66 AEKAGTVTD

-81 ELKSA
+81 ELKGI
-86 PPSGTLTVS
+86 PSNGTIIVS
-95 YIGYKTKE
+95 YVGFKTKE
-103 VAYKSGQTINV
+103 VAYRNGQTLNIT
-114 VIEEDSETLQ
+114 IEEDAETLQ

-179 SGASIQLRGQNSLY
+179 SDAKIQLRGQNSLY

-254 QGKPII
+254 EGKPII

-266 AANAK
+266 AANSK
-271 AAYRDVFSADE
+271 AAYRDVFSASE

-313 PTGYYDNLNNISKY
+313 PTGYYDNFNTISQY
-327 GLTQDQWASTGPK
+327 GISQDQWASNGPK

-355 MGFDADASVVMEN
+355 MGFDADAALVMEN
-368 FLAGRTYNWEDAT
+368 FLAGKTYNWEDAT

-397 TDHVNYYLGF
+397 TDRVNYYLGF

-418 DDYHAYRANM
+418 DNYHAYRANM

-450 DTSSPVPLGSN
+450 DESQAVPLGSN

-475 RFDADGNE
+475 RYDENGNE
-483 MQYPRT
+483 IQYPRT

-511 YTVLNTIFNAKVTL
+511 YTVLNTIFNAKVNL
-525 PYGFTYQFNIAPRLQ
+525 PFGITYQFNIAPRYQ
-540 WFYDRYWMS
+540 WFYDRYHMS
-549 ASLPNSNAS
+549 AELPNSDPAT
-558 DRGSNRNS
+558 RGVNRNS
-566 SKTYNWNLN
+566 SKTFNWNLN

-588 HFTVTLVQ
+588 HVTVTLVQ

-639 HYTAAAYLGRL
+639 HYTASAYLGRL
-650 FYGFMDRYMLTAT
+650 FYGFMDRYMITAT

-676 PWANFWSLGA
+676 PWANFWSLGT
-686 SWVLSEEKFAE
+686 SWILSEEKFAQD
-697 NWKWLNMA
+697 WKWLDMA
-705 KIRLSYGTNG
+705 KVRLSYGTNG

-729 ANGGLYAYY
+729 SNGGLYAYY
-738 KYGSTTQEVLNALS
+738 KYGSTSQEVLNALS
-752 VSRLGNPNLEW
+752 VNRLGNPNLEW

-769 NFGIDFSV
+769 NFGLDFAV
-777 LDKRL
+777 LNKRL
-782 SGSIDIY
+782 SGSIDFY
-789 HKRTH
+789 HKKTH
-794 DMIMSQR
+794 DMIMAQR
-801 LPNFTGFSSITTN
+801 LPNFTGFGSITTN

-830 NIDTENFKWNTS
+830 NIDTKDFKWSTS

-856 YEYDENGNEM
+856 YEYDEDGKEM

-885 ETDGIW
+885 KTDGIW

-903 QKPGDPKVINH
+903 QKPGDPKVVNV

-922 DDGTRVPVYNDK
+922 EDGTRVPVYNDK
-934 DRVYQG
+934 DRVYHG
-940 TTQPPV
+940 TTQPPI

-954 AFLKDFTFSFS
+954 QYKDFTFSFS

-1001 TPENPTDEYARL
+1001 TPENPTNDYARL

-1031 FVRLDNITLGYTL
+1031 FVRLDNITLGYTI
-1044 PRDLTN
+1044 PRDITN
-1050 KLGIQRVHVTAG
+1050 KWGIQRVHVTAG
-1062 INNVFTISGWEYG
+1062 INNVFTIDSWEYG

>member
-7 ILPSKKL
+7 ISPSRKL
-14 CFMMALAAGFFANP
+14 CFAMALAAGMVAIP
-28 LPTMAEQTVQDVQQS
+28 LPTMANQAVQNVQQS
-43 GVVKGQVTDKSGE
+43 GVVKGQVVDKSGE
-56 PVIGATIKVN
+56 PIIGATIKVKN
-66 GVSNVGTVTD
+66 IENVGTVTD

-81 ELKSA
+81 ELKSV
-86 PPSGTLTVS
+86 PTSGTLVVS
-95 YIGYKTKE
+95 YIGYTTKE
-103 VAYKSGQTINV
+103 MAYRNGQTLKV
-114 VIEEDSETLQ
+114 TIEEDSETLQ

-254 QGKPII
+254 EGKPVI
-260 NVSMNL
+260 NVSVNL
-266 AANAK
+266 AANTK
-271 AAYRDVFSADE
+271 AAYRDVFGPDA
-282 YMTYRED
+282 YMKYRED
-289 WYKAQTYGYR
+289 WFKAQTYGYR

-313 PTGYYDNLNNISKY
+313 PAGYYDNVNNIGQY
-327 GLTQDQWASTGPK
+327 GITQDQWASNGPK

-355 MGFDADASVVMEN
+355 MGFDADAALVMEN
-368 FLAGRTYNWEDAT
+368 FLAGKTYNWEDAT

-397 TDHVNYYLGF
+397 TEKVNYYLGF

-418 DDYHAYRANM
+418 DDYKAYRANM
-428 KLNAKITDWL
+428 KINAKITNWL
-438 EVGANV
+438 EMGANV

-450 DTSSPVPLGSN
+450 DTSSPVPLKDN
-461 YWDDNQLRESPYAS
+461 YWEDNQLRESPYAS
-475 RFDADGNE
+475 RYTADGSE
-483 MQYPRT
+483 QQYPRT

-503 QYIGLEKG
+503 QYIGLQKG

-540 WFYDRYWMS
+540 WFYDRYHMS
-549 ASLPNSNAS
+549 AELPNSDPAT
-558 DRGSNRNS
+558 RGVNRNS

-575 NTLTWDRTFADLH
+575 NTLTWDRTFNDLH

-596 EAEENRY
+596 EAEENKY

-634 STNDT
+634 ETNDT

-686 SWVLSEEKFAE
+686 SWVLSEEKFAQD
-697 NWKWLNMA
+697 WKWLNMA
-705 KIRLSYGTNG
+705 KLRVSYGTNG
-715 NRSLSDT
+715 NRSLKDT

-738 KYGSTTQEVLNALS
+738 KYGSTSQEVLNALQ

-769 NFGIDFSV
+769 NFGLDFSV
-777 LDKRL
+777 LDRRL
-782 SGSIDIY
+782 SGSIDVY

-794 DMIMSQR
+794 DMIMAQR

-819 NTGFEITLNSR
+819 NTGFEITLRSV
-830 NIDTENFKWNTS
+830 NIDQENFKWNTS
-842 LGFSYNKNKIKHLY
+842 VGFSYNKNKIKHLY
-856 YEYDENGNEM
+856 YEYDENGKEL

-891 QADEAEQAALVN
+891 QANEADQAALVN
-903 QKPGDPKVINH
+903 QKPGDPKVVNVC
-914 YTEDDKIL
+914 TDDDKIL
-922 DDGTRVPVYNDK
+922 EDGTRVPVYNDK
-934 DRVYQG
+934 DRTYQG
-940 TTQPPV
+940 TTQPPI

-954 AFLKDFTFSFS
+954 EFFKDFTFSFS

-988 FTQTCNTYKKEYW
+988 FTQTCNTYEKEYW
-1001 TPENPTDEYARL
+1001 TPENPTNEYGRL

-1044 PRDLTN
+1044 PRNLTN
-1050 KLGIQRVHVTAG
+1050 KWGIQRVHVTAG
-1062 INNVFTISGWEYG
+1062 INNVFTIDGWEYG

>member
-7 ILPSKKL
+7 KKPSGKY
-14 CFMMALAAGFFANP
+14 FFAMVLAVGMISFP
-28 LPTMAEQTVQDVQQS
+28 LPTMATPAVQNVQQS
-43 GVVKGQVTDKSGE
+43 GIVKGQVVDKSGE
-56 PVIGATIKVN
+56 PVIGATVKVN
-66 GVSNVGTVTD
+66 GSNTGTVTD

-81 ELKSA
+81 ELKNVPA
-86 PPSGTLTVS
+86 GGVLTIS
-95 YIGYKTKE
+95 YIGYKTQE
-103 VAYKSGQTINV
+103 VTYKNGQNLNV
-114 VIEEDSETLQ
+114 ILEEDSETLQ

-148 SKLADQNPGSVQ
+148 NKIADQNPGTVQ

-173 DSSAKG
+173 SSDAQ
-179 SGASIQLRGQNSLY
+179 SNASIQLRGQNSLY
-193 TDGSHNSPLIIL
+193 TEGSHNSPLIIL
-205 DGMQFAGELSEI
+205 DGMQFAGSLSEI

-254 QGKPII
+254 EGKPVI
-260 NVSMNL
+260 NVSVNL
-266 AANAK
+266 AANTK
-271 AAYRDVFSADE
+271 AAYRDVFSPSE

-313 PTGYYDNLNNISKY
+313 PVGYYDHFDNLGKY
-327 GLTQDQWASTGPK
+327 GISQDQWASNGPK
-340 TLQAGESML
+340 TSQAGESML

-355 MGFDADASVVMEN
+355 MGFDADAALVMEN

-397 TDHVNYYLGF
+397 TDRVSYYLGF
-407 GYLKNQGAIQG
+407 GYLNNQGAIQG
-418 DDYHAYRANM
+418 DDYHTYRANM

-438 EVGANV
+438 EMGANV

-450 DTSSPVPLGSN
+450 DISQKVPLGSN

-483 MQYPRT
+483 VQYPRT

-503 QYIGLEKG
+503 KYLDLDKG

-525 PYGFTYQFNIAPRLQ
+525 PFGFTYQFNIAPRYQ

-549 ASLPNSNAS
+549 ASLPDSKAA
-558 DRGSNRNS
+558 DRGSNRNT
-566 SKTYNWNLN
+566 SKTFNWNLN
-575 NTLTWDRTFADLH
+575 NTLTWDRTFNDLH

-603 WSDNISARNI
+603 WYDEIHARNI
-613 TPTDVLGFHYISG
+613 TPTDVLGFHYIEG

-634 STNDT
+634 KTNDT

-650 FYGFMDRYMLTAT
+650 FYGFMDRYMVTAT
-663 VRRDGYSAFGQNN
+663 LRRDGYSAFGQNN

-686 SWVLSEEKFAE
+686 SWVLSEEKFAQ
-697 NWKWLNMA
+697 NWTWLDMA
-705 KIRLSYGTNG
+705 KLRLSYGTNG
-715 NRSLSDT
+715 NRTS
-722 YLALSNL
+722 
-729 ANGGLYAYY
+729 
-738 KYGSTTQEVLNALS
+738 QEVLNALQ

-769 NFGIDFSV
+769 NFGVDFS
-777 LDKRL
+777 LLKRRV
-782 SGSIDIY
+782 SGSIDVY

-794 DMIMSQR
+794 DMIMAQR
-801 LPNFTGFSSITTN
+801 LPNFTGFDRITTN

-819 NTGFEITLNSR
+819 NTGFEISLNTR
-830 NIDTENFKWNTS
+830 NIDTENFTWNTTF
-842 LGFSYNKNKIKHLY
+842 GFSYNKNKIKHLY
-856 YEYDENGNEM
+856 YEYDENGKEM

-891 QADEAEQAALVN
+891 QADEAAEAAKVN
-903 QKPGDPKVINH
+903 EKPGDPKVINH
-914 YTEDDKIL
+914 CTEDDK
-922 DDGTRVPVYNDK
+922 DGVPVYNDK
-934 DRVYQG
+934 DRVYLG
-940 TTQPPV
+940 TTQPPI

-954 AFLKDFTFSFS
+954 TFLKDFTFSFS

-1001 TPENPTDEYARL
+1001 TPENPTNDYARL

-1031 FVRLDNITLGYTL
+1031 FIRLDNITLGYTL
-1044 PRDLTN
+1044 PRERTG
-1050 KLGIQRVHVTAG
+1050 KWGIQRVHVTAG
-1062 INNVFTISGWEYG
+1062 INNVFTIDSWEYG
-1075 DPETGGFANRQFQF
+1075 DPETGGFANRQFHF

>member
-7 ILPSKKL
+7 ISPSRKL
-14 CFMMALAAGFFANP
+14 CFAMALAAGMVAIP
-28 LPTMAEQTVQDVQQS
+28 LPTMANQAVQNVQQS
-43 GVVKGQVTDKSGE
+43 GVVKGQVVDKSGE
-56 PVIGATIKVN
+56 PIIGATIKVKN
-66 GVSNVGTVTD
+66 IENVGTVTD

-81 ELKSA
+81 ELKSV
-86 PPSGTLTVS
+86 PTSGTLVVS
-95 YIGYKTKE
+95 YIGYTTKE
-103 VAYKSGQTINV
+103 MAYRNGQTLKV
-114 VIEEDSETLQ
+114 TIEEDSETLQ

-254 QGKPII
+254 EGKPVI
-260 NVSMNL
+260 NVSVNL
-266 AANAK
+266 AANTK
-271 AAYRDVFSADE
+271 AAYRDVFGPDA
-282 YMTYRED
+282 YMKYRED
-289 WYKAQTYGYR
+289 WFKAQTYGYR

-313 PTGYYDNLNNISKY
+313 PAGYYDNVNNIGQY
-327 GLTQDQWASTGPK
+327 GITQDQWASNGPK

-355 MGFDADASVVMEN
+355 MGFDADAALVMEN
-368 FLAGRTYNWEDAT
+368 FLAGKTYNWEDAT

-397 TDHVNYYLGF
+397 TEKVNYYLGF

-418 DDYHAYRANM
+418 DDYKAYRANM
-428 KLNAKITDWL
+428 KINAKITDWL
-438 EVGANV
+438 EMGANV

-450 DTSSPVPLGSN
+450 DTSQPVPLGSN

-475 RFDADGNE
+475 RYTADGSE
-483 MQYPRT
+483 QQYPRT

-503 QYIGLEKG
+503 QYIGLQKG

-540 WFYDRYWMS
+540 WFYDRYHMS
-549 ASLPNSNAS
+549 AELPNSDPAT
-558 DRGSNRNS
+558 RGVNRNS

-575 NTLTWDRTFADLH
+575 NTLTWDRTFNDLH

-596 EAEENRY
+596 EAEENKY

-613 TPTDVLGFHYISG
+613 TPTDVLGFHYIQG

-634 STNDT
+634 ETNDT

-686 SWVLSEEKFAE
+686 SWVLSEEKFAQD
-697 NWKWLNMA
+697 WKWLNMA
-705 KIRLSYGTNG
+705 KLRLSYGTNG
-715 NRSLSDT
+715 NRSLKDT

-738 KYGSTTQEVLNALS
+738 KYGSTSQEVLNALQ

-777 LDKRL
+777 LDRRL
-782 SGSIDIY
+782 SGSIDVY

-794 DMIMSQR
+794 DMIMAQR

-819 NTGFEITLNSR
+819 NTGFEITLRSV
-830 NIDTENFKWNTS
+830 NIDQENFKWNTS
-842 LGFSYNKNKIKHLY
+842 VGFSYNKNKIKHLY
-856 YEYDENGNEM
+856 YEYDESGKEL

-891 QADEAEQAALVN
+891 QANEADQAALVN
-903 QKPGDPKVINH
+903 QKPGDPKVVNVC
-914 YTEDDKIL
+914 TDDDKIL
-922 DDGTRVPVYNDK
+922 EDGTRVPVYNDK
-934 DRVYQG
+934 DRTYQG
-940 TTQPPV
+940 TTQPPI

-954 AFLKDFTFSFS
+954 EFFKDFTFSFS

-988 FTQTCNTYKKEYW
+988 FTQTCNTYEKEYW
-1001 TPENPTDEYARL
+1001 TPENPTNEYGRL

-1044 PRDLTN
+1044 PRNLTN
-1050 KLGIQRVHVTAG
+1050 KWGIQRVHVTAG
-1062 INNVFTISGWEYG
+1062 INNVFTIDGWEYG

>member
-7 ILPSKKL
+7 MNPCRKL
-14 CFMMALAAGFFANP
+14 CFVMALAAGMVAIP
-28 LPTMAEQTVQDVQQS
+28 LPSKADQAAQAVQQNN
-43 GVVKGQVTDKSGE
+43 VVRGQVKDKMGE
-56 PVIGATIKVN
+56 PIIGATVKVKGSN
-66 GVSNVGTVTD
+66 LGVVTD
-76 FDGNF
+76 IDGNF
-81 ELKSA
+81 EMRNA
-86 PPSGTLTVS
+86 PSGGVLVITYV
-95 YIGYKTKE
+95 GYKPQE
-103 VAYKSGQTINV
+103 VAFKAGQSVNV
-114 VIEEDSETLQ
+114 TIEEDVETLQ

-148 SKLADQNPGSVQ
+148 NKIADQNPGTVQ

-173 DSSAKG
+173 SSDAQAN
-179 SGASIQLRGQNSLY
+179 ASIQLRGQNSLY
-193 TDGSHNSPLIIL
+193 TDGSHNAPLIIL
-205 DGMQFAGELSEI
+205 DGMQFAGSLSEI

-254 QGKPII
+254 EGKPII

-266 AANAK
+266 AANTK
-271 AAYRDVFSADE
+271 SAYRDMFSPSE

-289 WYKAQTYGYR
+289 WYKALTYGYR

-307 GKDSGI
+307 GKESGI
-313 PTGYYDNLNNISKY
+313 PVGYYDHFDNLSQYGIS
-327 GLTQDQWASTGPK
+327 QDQWASNGPK
-340 TLQAGESML
+340 TLEAGESML

-355 MGFDADASVVMEN
+355 MGFDVDAALVMEN
-368 FLAGRTYNWEDAT
+368 FLAGRTYDWEDAT

-397 TDHVNYYLGF
+397 TDRVSYYLGF
-407 GYLKNQGAIQG
+407 GYLNNEGAIQG
-418 DDYHAYRANM
+418 DDYHTYRANM

-450 DTSSPVPLGSN
+450 DISQKVPLGSN

-475 RFDADGNE
+475 RFDAEGKE
-483 MQYPRT
+483 VQYPRT

-503 QYIGLEKG
+503 QYLDLDKG

-525 PYGFTYQFNIAPRLQ
+525 PFGFTYQFNIAPRYQ

-549 ASLPNSNAS
+549 AELPDSKPA
-558 DRGSNRNS
+558 DRGSNRNT
-566 SKTYNWNLN
+566 SKTFNWNLN

-603 WSDNISARNI
+603 WYDEIHARNI
-613 TPTDVLGFHYISG
+613 TPTDVLGFHYIEG

-634 STNDT
+634 KTNDT

-650 FYGFMDRYMLTAT
+650 FYGYMDRYMLTAT

-686 SWVLSEEKFAE
+686 SWVLSEEKFAQD
-697 NWKWLNMA
+697 WKWLDMA
-705 KIRLSYGTNG
+705 KLRLSYGTNG

-738 KYGSTTQEVLNALS
+738 LTGGSKQEVLNALS
-752 VSRLGNPNLEW
+752 VSRLGNDNLEW

-769 NFGIDFSV
+769 NFGVDFSI
-777 LDKRL
+777 LSRRI
-782 SGSIDIY
+782 SGSIDLY

-819 NTGFEITLNSR
+819 NTGIEISLNTR
-830 NIDTENFKWNTS
+830 NIDTEDFKWNTT
-842 LGFSYNKNKIKHLY
+842 LGFSYNKNRIKHLS
-856 YEYDENGNEM
+856 YEYDENGKET
-866 DDTSNGWFIGKPIG
+866 DDTTNGWFIGKPIG

-885 ETDGIW
+885 DTDGIW
-891 QADEAEQAALVN
+891 QADEAEEAAKVN
-903 QKPGDPKVINH
+903 QKPGDPKVIN
-914 YTEDDKIL
+914 YCTEDDKA
-922 DDGTRVPVYNDK
+922 DGTPVYNDK
-934 DRVYQG
+934 DRIYHG
-940 TTQPPV
+940 TTQPPI

-954 AFLKDFTFSFS
+954 TFLKNFTFSFS

-988 FTQTCNTYKKEYW
+988 FTQTCNTFKKEYW
-1001 TPENPTDEYARL
+1001 TPENPTNDYGRL
-1013 NAVGPSGVTG
+1013 GAVGPSGVTG

-1031 FVRLDNITLGYTL
+1031 FVRLDNITLGYTI
-1044 PRDLTN
+1044 PKELTS
-1050 KLGIQRVHVTAG
+1050 KIGVQRIHLTAG
-1062 INNVFTISGWEYG
+1062 INNVCTIDSWEYG

>member
-1 MKYANL
+1 MKYAKL
-7 ILPSKKL
+7 TLPSKKL
-14 CFMMALAAGFFANP
+14 CFVMALAAGLVTFP
-28 LPTMAEQTVQDVQQS
+28 LPTMAELAVQSTQQS
-43 GVVKGQVTDKSGE
+43 GVVKGQVTDKNGE
-56 PVIGATIKVN
+56 PVIGATVKVKN
-66 GVSNVGTVTD
+66 AANVGTVTD
-76 FDGNF
+76 FEGNF
-81 ELKSA
+81 DLKAA
-86 PPSGTLTVS
+86 PTNGTLVVS
-95 YIGYKTKE
+95 YIGFKTKE
-103 VAYKSGQTINV
+103 IAYKNGQTLNIT
-114 VIEEDSETLQ
+114 IEEDAETLQ

-148 SKLADQNPGSVQ
+148 SKIADQNPGSVQ

-193 TDGSHNSPLIIL
+193 TSGSHNSPLIIL

-245 IIITTKKGK
+245 IIISTKKGK

-266 AANAK
+266 AANSK
-271 AAYRDVFSADE
+271 AAYRDVFSASE

-313 PTGYYDNLNNISKY
+313 PTGYYDNFNNISQY
-327 GLTQDQWASTGPK
+327 GISQDQWASNGPK

-355 MGFDADASVVMEN
+355 MGFDADAALVMEN
-368 FLAGRTYNWEDAT
+368 FLAGKTYNWEDAT

-397 TDHVNYYLGF
+397 TDRVNYYLGF

-450 DTSSPVPLGSN
+450 DESQAVPLGSN

-475 RFDADGNE
+475 RYDENGNE
-483 MQYPRT
+483 IQYPRT

-525 PYGFTYQFNIAPRLQ
+525 PFGITYQFNIAPRYQ
-540 WFYDRYWMS
+540 WFYDRYHMS
-549 ASLPNSNAS
+549 AELPNSDPAT
-558 DRGSNRNS
+558 RGVNRNS
-566 SKTYNWNLN
+566 SKTFNWNLN
-575 NTLTWDRTFADLH
+575 NTLTWDRTFANLH
-588 HFTVTLVQ
+588 HVTVTLAQ
-596 EAEENRY
+596 EAEEKRY

-639 HYTAAAYLGRL
+639 HYTAAAYLGRI

-686 SWVLSEEKFAE
+686 SWVLSEEKFAQD
-697 NWKWLNMA
+697 WKWLDMA
-705 KIRLSYGTNG
+705 KLRLSYGTNG
-715 NRSLSDT
+715 NRSLADT

-738 KYGSTTQEVLNALS
+738 KYGSTSQEVLNALS
-752 VSRLGNPNLEW
+752 VDRLGNPNLEW

-769 NFGIDFSV
+769 NFGIDFAV
-777 LDKRL
+777 LNKRL

-789 HKRTH
+789 HKKTH

-819 NTGFEITLNSR
+819 NTGFEITLNTK
-830 NIDTENFKWNTS
+830 NIETKDFKWGTS

-856 YEYDENGNEM
+856 YEYDEDGKEM

-885 ETDGIW
+885 KTDGIW
-891 QADEAEQAALVN
+891 QANEAEEAALVN
-903 QKPGDPKVINH
+903 QKPGDPKVVNV

-922 DDGTRVPVYNDK
+922 ADGTRVPVYNDK

-940 TTQPPV
+940 TTQPPI

-954 AFLKDFTFSFS
+954 QYKDFTFSFS
-965 MYSYMGHKSRAGYW
+965 MYSYMGHKSLSGNW

-1001 TPENPTDEYARL
+1001 TPENPTNEYARL

-1023 IEKVYNRS
+1023 INKLYNRS
-1031 FVRLDNITLGYTL
+1031 FVRVDNITLGYTI
-1044 PRDLTN
+1044 PRDITN
-1050 KLGIQRVHVTAG
+1050 KWGIQRVHVTAG
-1062 INNVFTISGWEYG
+1062 IHNAFTIDSWEYG

>member
-7 ILPSKKL
+7 TNPSRKL
-14 CFMMALAAGFFANP
+14 CFVMALAAGMISFPMSA
-28 LPTMAEQTVQDVQQS
+28 MAEPAVQATQQS
-43 GVVKGQVTDKSGE
+43 GVVKGQVVEKNGE
-56 PVIGATIKVN
+56 PVIGATVKVKN
-66 GVSNVGTVTD
+66 AEKAGTVTD

-81 ELKSA
+81 ELKGI
-86 PPSGTLTVS
+86 PSNGTIIVS
-95 YIGYKTKE
+95 YVGFKTKE
-103 VAYKSGQTINV
+103 VAYRNGQTLNIT
-114 VIEEDSETLQ
+114 IEEDAETLQ

-254 QGKPII
+254 EGKPII

-266 AANAK
+266 AANTK
-271 AAYRDVFSADE
+271 AAYRDVFNASE
-282 YMTYRED
+282 YMSYRED
-289 WYKAQTYGYR
+289 WFKAQTYGYR

-313 PTGYYDNLNNISKY
+313 PVGYYDNFNNISQY
-327 GLTQDQWASTGPK
+327 GISQDQWASNGPK

-355 MGFDADASVVMEN
+355 MGFDADAALVMEN
-368 FLAGRTYNWEDAT
+368 FLAGKTYNWEDAT

-397 TDHVNYYLGF
+397 TDRVNYYLGF

-450 DTSSPVPLGSN
+450 DTSSPVPLKDN
-461 YWDDNQLRESPYAS
+461 YWEDNQLRESPYAS
-475 RFDADGNE
+475 RYDENGNE
-483 MQYPRT
+483 IQYPRT

-525 PYGFTYQFNIAPRLQ
+525 PFGITYQFNIAPRYQ
-540 WFYDRYWMS
+540 WFYDRYHMS
-549 ASLPNSNAS
+549 AELPNSDPAT
-558 DRGSNRNS
+558 RGVNRNS
-566 SKTYNWNLN
+566 SKTFNWNLN

-588 HFTVTLVQ
+588 HVTVTLVQ

-639 HYTAAAYLGRL
+639 HYTASAYLGRL
-650 FYGFMDRYMLTAT
+650 FYGFMDRYMITAT

-676 PWANFWSLGA
+676 PWANFWSLGS
-686 SWVLSEEKFAE
+686 SWILSEEKFAQD
-697 NWKWLNMA
+697 WKWLDMA
-705 KIRLSYGTNG
+705 KVRLSYGTNG
-715 NRSLSDT
+715 NRSLKDT

-729 ANGGLYAYY
+729 SNGGLYAYY
-738 KYGSTTQEVLNALS
+738 KYGSTSQEVLNALS
-752 VSRLGNPNLEW
+752 VNRLGNPNLEW

-769 NFGIDFSV
+769 NFGLDFAV
-777 LDKRL
+777 LNKRL
-782 SGSIDIY
+782 SGSIDFY
-789 HKRTH
+789 HKKTH
-794 DMIMSQR
+794 DMIMAQR
-801 LPNFTGFSSITTN
+801 LPNFTGFGSITTN

-830 NIDTENFKWNTS
+830 NIDTKDFKWSTS

-856 YEYDENGNEM
+856 YEYDEDGKEM

-885 ETDGIW
+885 KTDGIW

-903 QKPGDPKVINH
+903 QKPGDPKVVNV

-922 DDGTRVPVYNDK
+922 EDGTRVPVYNDK
-934 DRVYQG
+934 DRVYHG
-940 TTQPPV
+940 TTQPPI

-954 AFLKDFTFSFS
+954 QYKDFTFSFS

-1001 TPENPTDEYARL
+1001 TPENPTNDYARL

-1031 FVRLDNITLGYTL
+1031 FVRLDNITLGYTI
-1044 PRDLTN
+1044 PRDITN
-1050 KLGIQRVHVTAG
+1050 KWGIQRVHVTAG
-1062 INNVFTISGWEYG
+1062 INNVFTIDSWEYG

>member
-7 ILPSKKL
+7 ISPSRKL
-14 CFMMALAAGFFANP
+14 CFAMALAAGMVAIP
-28 LPTMAEQTVQDVQQS
+28 LPTMANQAVQNVQQS
-43 GVVKGQVTDKSGE
+43 GVVKGQVVDKSGE
-56 PVIGATIKVN
+56 PIIGATIKVKN
-66 GVSNVGTVTD
+66 IENVGTVTD

-81 ELKSA
+81 ELKSV
-86 PPSGTLTVS
+86 PTSGTLVVS
-95 YIGYKTKE
+95 YIGYTTKE
-103 VAYKSGQTINV
+103 MAYRNGQTLKV
-114 VIEEDSETLQ
+114 TIEEDSETLQ

-254 QGKPII
+254 EGKPVI
-260 NVSMNL
+260 NVSVNL
-266 AANAK
+266 AANTK
-271 AAYRDVFSADE
+271 AAYRDVFGPDA
-282 YMTYRED
+282 YMKYRED
-289 WYKAQTYGYR
+289 WFKAQTYGYR

-313 PTGYYDNLNNISKY
+313 PAGYYDNVNNIGQY
-327 GLTQDQWASTGPK
+327 GITQDQWASNGPK

-355 MGFDADASVVMEN
+355 MGFDADAALVMEN
-368 FLAGRTYNWEDAT
+368 FLAGKTYNWEDAT

-397 TDHVNYYLGF
+397 TEKVNYYLGF

-418 DDYHAYRANM
+418 DDYKAYRANM
-428 KLNAKITDWL
+428 KINAKITDWL
-438 EVGANV
+438 EMGANV

-450 DTSSPVPLGSN
+450 DTSQPVPLGSN

-475 RFDADGNE
+475 RYTADGSE
-483 MQYPRT
+483 QQYPRT

-503 QYIGLEKG
+503 QYIGLQKG

-540 WFYDRYWMS
+540 WFYDRYHMS
-549 ASLPNSNAS
+549 AELPNSDPAT
-558 DRGSNRNS
+558 RGVNRNS

-575 NTLTWDRTFADLH
+575 NTLTWDRTFNDLH

-596 EAEENRY
+596 EAEENKY

-686 SWVLSEEKFAE
+686 SWVLSEEKFAQD
-697 NWKWLNMA
+697 WKWLNMA
-705 KIRLSYGTNG
+705 KLRLSYGTNG

-738 KYGSTTQEVLNALS
+738 KYGSTSQEVLNALS

-777 LDKRL
+777 LDRRL
-782 SGSIDIY
+782 SGSIDVY

-794 DMIMSQR
+794 DMIMAQR

-819 NTGFEITLNSR
+819 NTGFEITLRSV
-830 NIDTENFKWNTS
+830 NIDQENFKWNTS
-842 LGFSYNKNKIKHLY
+842 VGFSYNKNKIKHLY
-856 YEYDENGNEM
+856 YEYDESGKEL

-891 QADEAEQAALVN
+891 QANEADQAALVN
-903 QKPGDPKVINH
+903 QKPGDPKVVNVC
-914 YTEDDKIL
+914 TDDDKIL
-922 DDGTRVPVYNDK
+922 EDGTRVPVYNDK
-934 DRVYQG
+934 DRTYQG
-940 TTQPPV
+940 TTQPPI

-954 AFLKDFTFSFS
+954 EFFKDFTFSFS

-988 FTQTCNTYKKEYW
+988 FTQTCNTFEKEYW
-1001 TPENPTDEYARL
+1001 TPENPTNEYGRL

-1044 PRDLTN
+1044 PRNLTN
-1050 KLGIQRVHVTAG
+1050 KWGIQRVHVTAG
-1062 INNVFTISGWEYG
+1062 INNVVTIDSWEYG

>member
-7 ILPSKKL
+7 TNPSRKL
-14 CFMMALAAGFFANP
+14 CFVMALAAGMITFPMSA
-28 LPTMAEQTVQDVQQS
+28 MAEPAVQATQQS
-43 GVVKGQVTDKSGE
+43 GVVKGQVVEKNGE
-56 PVIGATIKVN
+56 PVIGATVKVKN
-66 GVSNVGTVTD
+66 AEKAGTVTD

-81 ELKSA
+81 ELKGI
-86 PPSGTLTVS
+86 PSNGTIIVS
-95 YIGYKTKE
+95 YVGFKTKE
-103 VAYKSGQTINV
+103 VAYRNGQTLNIT
-114 VIEEDSETLQ
+114 IEEDAETLQ

-148 SKLADQNPGSVQ
+148 SKIADQNPGSVQ

-193 TDGSHNSPLIIL
+193 TLGSHNSPLIIL

-266 AANAK
+266 AANSK
-271 AAYRDVFSADE
+271 AAYRDVFSASE

-313 PTGYYDNLNNISKY
+313 PTGYYDNFNNISQY
-327 GLTQDQWASTGPK
+327 GISQDQWASNGPK

-355 MGFDADASVVMEN
+355 MGFDADAALVMEN
-368 FLAGRTYNWEDAT
+368 FLAGKTYNWEDAT

-397 TDHVNYYLGF
+397 TDNVNYYLGF

-418 DDYHAYRANM
+418 DNYHAYRANM

-450 DTSSPVPLGSN
+450 DESQAVPLGSN

-475 RFDADGNE
+475 RYDENGNE

-497 NYHFQQ
+497 NYHFNQ

-525 PYGFTYQFNIAPRLQ
+525 PFGITYQFNIAPRYQ
-540 WFYDRYWMS
+540 WFYDRYHMS
-549 ASLPNSNAS
+549 AELPNSDPAT
-558 DRGSNRNS
+558 RGVNRNS
-566 SKTYNWNLN
+566 SKTFNWNLN

-588 HFTVTLVQ
+588 HVTVTLVQ

-639 HYTAAAYLGRL
+639 HYTASAYLGRV
-650 FYGFMDRYMLTAT
+650 FYGFMDRYMITAT

-676 PWANFWSLGA
+676 PWANFWSLGT
-686 SWVLSEEKFAE
+686 SWILSEEKFAQD
-697 NWKWLNMA
+697 WKWLDMA
-705 KIRLSYGTNG
+705 KVRLSYGTNG

-729 ANGGLYAYY
+729 SNGGLYAYY
-738 KYGSTTQEVLNALS
+738 KYGSTSQEVLNALS
-752 VSRLGNPNLEW
+752 VNRLGNPNLEW

-769 NFGIDFSV
+769 NFGLDFAV
-777 LDKRL
+777 LNKRL
-782 SGSIDIY
+782 SGSVDFY
-789 HKRTH
+789 HKKTH
-794 DMIMSQR
+794 DMIMDQR
-801 LPNFTGFSSITTN
+801 LPNFTGFGSITTN

-830 NIDTENFKWNTS
+830 NIDTKDFKWSTS

-856 YEYDENGNEM
+856 YEYDEDGKEM

-885 ETDGIW
+885 KTDGIW

-903 QKPGDPKVINH
+903 QKPGDPKVVNV

-922 DDGTRVPVYNDK
+922 EDGTRVPVYNDK
-934 DRVYQG
+934 DRVYHG
-940 TTQPPV
+940 TTQPPI

-954 AFLKDFTFSFS
+954 QYKDFTFSFS

-1001 TPENPTDEYARL
+1001 TPENPTNDYARL

-1031 FVRLDNITLGYTL
+1031 FVRLDNVTLGYTI
-1044 PRDLTN
+1044 PRDITN
-1050 KLGIQRVHVTAG
+1050 KWGIQRVHVTAG
-1062 INNVFTISGWEYG
+1062 INNVFTIDSWEYG